1 MNIKSIL
8 ALAAA
13 AILMA
18 GTVQAASITNRDTSE
33 HYLQISDSEDSEA
46 QEVVIS
52 AEESFSDIC
61 MEGCMIGVDGDDS
74 IRVEGSDNL
83 VIQDGVLSVE

>member
-1 MNIKSIL
+1 MNKKNIL
-8 ALAAA
+8 VLAGAFV
-13 AILMA
+13 LMA
-18 GTVQAASITNRDTSE
+18 GTVQAASITNRDTTE

-61 MEGCMIGVDGDDS
+61 MKGCMIGVDGDDS
-74 IRVEGSDNL
+74 IQVDGSDNL